1 MISRRNIKWKRGVK
15 CVIIRTINGAVAY
28 LRQSDPGSAVTASY
42 IRRLVRENKIPYM
55 MDGTRVLVNVS
66 TLIDFLTK
74 QN

>member
-15 CVIIRTINGAVAY
+15 CVIIRTISGAVAY

-42 IRRLVRENKIPYM
+42 IRRLVRESKIPYM

-66 TLIDFLTK
+66 ALIDFLTK
-74 QN
+74 Q

>member
-1 MISRRNIKWKRGVK
+1 M
-15 CVIIRTINGAVAY
+15 IIRTINGAVAY

>member
-42 IRRLVRENKIPYM
+42 IRRLVREEKIPYM

-74 QN
+74 Q

>member
-74 QN
+74 Q